1 MGLLDN
7 LIQPVSQ
14 ILDKAI
20 PDQDLKRKLS
30 HEIATMSEKHAQELA
45 LAQIK
50 VNAAEAASGSLFKGG
65 WRPCIG
71 WICGV
76 AFGYHFVLQP
86 IIIFIVALIGMNIP
100 DLPEF
105 DMGTLLTVL
114 GGMLGIG
121 GLRTYEKQTVS
132 YTHLRA
138 HET

>member
-1 MGLLDN
+1 MSLLN
-7 LIQPVSQ
+7 SLIQPVSK

-45 LAQIK
+45 LAQIN

-71 WICGV
+71 WICGI

-86 IIIFIVALIGMNIP
+86 VIIFVVALIGIEIP
-100 DLPEF
+100 DLPKF
-105 DMGTLLTVL
+105 DMNTLLTVL
-114 GGMLGIG
+114 AGMLGIG
-121 GLRTYEKQTVS
+121 GLRTYEKQKGLTK
-132 YTHLRA
+132 
-138 HET
+138 